1 VSEVSVSLKLLH
13 NSNKKLVQTN
23 AMLVVKASLTL
34 SFLYQ
39 HRRSQGVGAKW
50 AMAPTEFLENMVILC
65 FERVFSKQNSVI
77 RLKPNVSPQN
87 FWAGYATVYQYQYV
101 SGIKSETIDSASPDI
116 RLMFWI

>member
-13 NSNKKLVQTN
+13 NSSKKLLQTN

-50 AMAPTEFLENMVILC
+50 AMAPTKFLENIVILC
-65 FERVFSKQNSVI
+65 FERRFSKQNSVI
-77 RLKPNVSPQN
+77 RLKPNVFPPRI
-87 FWAGYATVYQYQYV
+87 FGLATPLYINTNMLVV
-101 SGIKSETIDSASPDI
+101 SSR
-116 RLMFWI
+116 RLLTVLRLTFD